1 MWRGECCLRACG
13 PPGGHA
19 PGRISYIR
27 CLHEITHIYSDAEKR
42 AQTLAMAEL
51 LTPGAAAPATQAVLA
66 STWAYAEADNDVE
79 LLWQGHKVPLT
90 KDRSTWAMD
99 LDSAVEGIMGG
110 TAIPAEEKGY
120 DYGQYLQL
128 LLFFKD
134 ENMKISRILDLI
146 QINARMSQ
154 DGDFLMNEHWVG
166 VAVQVRVNG
175 ADYGYEKGIKGF
187 YTLEAAILM
196 PFLILAILSL
206 GYFIKIEGLWENCIH
221 GALDESAMTA
231 MKASNGVETTMTAER
246 VKARICEDNP
256 GLDRLEMKNV
266 RIGYSDTAADKLV
279 SYRLEATERL
289 ELPLSFDREVPFAVQ
304 RQVQRFCREE
314 DAGRTYGR
322 FRVGDIPGEADCM
335 DIPSVGREV
344 SR

>member
-1 MWRGECCLRACG
+1 
-13 PPGGHA
+13 
-19 PGRISYIR
+19 
-27 CLHEITHIYSDAEKR
+27 
-42 AQTLAMAEL
+42 
-51 LTPGAAAPATQAVLA
+51 
-66 STWAYAEADNDVE
+66 
-79 LLWQGHKVPLT
+79 
-90 KDRSTWAMD
+90 
-99 LDSAVEGIMGG
+99 
-110 TAIPAEEKGY
+110 
-120 DYGQYLQL
+120 
-128 LLFFKD
+128 
-134 ENMKISRILDLI
+134 MK
-146 QINARMSQ
+146 
-154 DGDFLMNEHWVG
+154 
-166 VAVQVRVNG
+166 
-175 ADYGYEKGIKGF
+175 KGIKGF

-221 GALDESAMTA
+221 GALDESARTA

-246 VKARICEDNP
+246 VKARIYEDNP

-266 RIGYSDTAADKLV
+266 RIGYSDTAADKLPAGSDGAAGAAAV
-279 SYRLEATERL
+279 LRQG
-289 ELPLSFDREVPFAVQ
+289 VPFAVQ